1 MASMP
6 GGLVEDKEA
15 DQSVQTLIEQVR
27 EALETK
33 AGKTFSQ
40 YKAVTYRTQVVAGT
54 NYFVKV
60 QVDADEYVHL
70 RVFKPLPNENRL
82 PELSAYQLCKTKDDE
97 LQFFS

>member
-1 MASMP
+1 MLC
-6 GGLVEDKEA
+6 GGTAPAQDA
-15 DQSVQTLIEQVR
+15 DAEVQTLIGSVR